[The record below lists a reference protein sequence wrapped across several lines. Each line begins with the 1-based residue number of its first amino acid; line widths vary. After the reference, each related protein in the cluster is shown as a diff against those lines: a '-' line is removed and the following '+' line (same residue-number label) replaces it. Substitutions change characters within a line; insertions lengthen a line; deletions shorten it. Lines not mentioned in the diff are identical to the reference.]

1 MVAGSGK
8 TAIAAEMHFAA
19 FTGKA
24 AMRIACAGAQRYRAA
39 GALSLPERRFP
50 QPRSVEELE
59 GCYSARRAD
68 SQAIANIATYRS
80 CYGNKTLSRQI
91 EMNAVKR
98 RLRERTKKVRAGAKP
113 APSRNNR

>member
-80 CYGNKTLSRQI
+80 CYGNKTCPARYLSRQI
-91 EMNAVKR
+91 DMNAVKR
-98 RLRERTKKVRAGAKP
+98 RL
-113 APSRNNR
+113 